1 MDTEKKRGFLQSLL
15 DAYMA
20 DKVKV
25 RGGISPKKMGARNK
39 AEREAAMELLAE
51 GGYEDED

>member
-1 MDTEKKRGFLQSLL
+1 MDTEKKKGFLQSLL